1 MGRGSSRKKD
11 VITTSQR
18 TMSSKD
24 ARTSGAEKCDNK
36 KPEVGEKKKKHP
48 TVAKMVIAALEA
60 LSNKRGSSYHA
71 IRHYMASTYQI
82 DPVKMKT
89 FIRRF
94 LKQALADGTLVQT
107 KGHGISGSFRLSKRA
122 LESASREGGPGHKSK
137 SLALLRDRIRRKELE
152 RSITDQDMLKMMRKI
167 RKPVAT
173 AMRAAICDVKVPS
186 QCVKTKF
193 SNSLI

>member
-1 MGRGSSRKKD
+1 MARGSSRKKD
-11 VITTSQR
+11 VITTFQR
-18 TMSSKD
+18 KMHSTDKC
-24 ARTSGAEKCDNK
+24 GAEKCDNK
-36 KPEVGEKKKKHP
+36 KLDVVGKKTKHP
-48 TVAKMVIAALEA
+48 TVANMVIAALDA
-60 LSNKRGSSYHA
+60 LSDKRGSSCRA
-71 IRHYMASTYQI
+71 IKHYMASTYQI

-122 LESASREGGPGHKSK
+122 RESASGEGGPGHNRKG
-137 SLALLRDRIRRKELE
+137 LLRDRIRQRELE
-152 RSITDQDMLKMMRKI
+152 RSITDQDMLKTMRKI

-173 AMRAAICDVKVPS
+173 AMRAAICDAKVPS

-193 SNSLI
+193 SNTLM